1 MNEIERL
8 ANELDSLMGETAPEK
23 RKRFD
28 EVIARLKE
36 LDGSEVQEKLK
47 PVIEH
52 QIELA
57 RKDGELV
64 KELLGC

>member
-47 PVIEH
+47 TCYR
-52 QIELA
+52 A
-57 RKDGELV
+57 SD
-64 KELLGC
+64 